1 MRIVPRLSKETTMRK
16 RIKTQTVEQLNL
28 FVPPPQRPTWERLPA
43 PVQRKVTELLAE
55 LLGERKSQNAKPAN
69 AKETADE

>member
-1 MRIVPRLSKETTMRK
+1 MRK

-55 LLGERKSQNAKPAN
+55 LLGGRKNHNAKPAN
-69 AKETADE
+69 AKEAADE